1 MTTFHRAAVR
11 IALVDHAFTSSRDAG
26 VGHPVHEVAS
36 ALLEAG
42 HTPCIVTAHV
52 GPTRRRLERGIEVV
66 RLRRLPE
73 APLRLRGF
81 TGPLTHVPS
90 VVGELLRGSYA
101 VAHAFSAPDALA
113 ARLWRSAV
121 GRPVAFT
128 PVEPM
133 TREFLSDRRLR
144 MRLVEQAVER
154 SDTVITPSAEVRA
167 GLRRWFALEALE
179 IAPDDALALVEAY
192 RAVSLPSMGGRD
204 VGRVP

>member
-1 MTTFHRAAVR
+1 MR
-11 IALVDHAFTSSRDAG
+11 IALVDHAFSSSPDAG
-26 VGHPVHEVAS
+26 VDHPVHEVAA

-52 GPTRRRLERGIEVV
+52 GPTRRRPERGIEVV

-73 APLRLRGF
+73 ARLRLRGF

-113 ARLWRSAV
+113 GRLWRSAA

-128 PVEPM
+128 PAEPI
-133 TREFLSDRRLR
+133 TRESLADRRLR
-144 MRLVEQAVER
+144 MRLVQRAVER
-154 SDTVITPSAEVRA
+154 SDAVIAPSAEVRV
-167 GLRRWFALEALE
+167 GLWRWFALDALE
-179 IAPDDALALVEAY
+179 IAPDNALAHVEAY
-192 RAVSLPSMGGRD
+192 RAASLPSMRGRD
-204 VGRVP
+204 VGPVP